1 MDGRE
6 PSDESRQAR
15 APDGDQPAR
24 PALLPMDTRAG
35 HLPAQ
40 ADVADVFLRG
50 SSEALRTR
58 ITTVK
63 GFAQLLR
70 RHVLERQLDTRR
82 LETLSGHLE
91 QEVLAFEGTLLQLLR
106 VQELQWRPDVLRFEP
121 LDLRQLADSVVA
133 RYGAAPE
140 WTERHALRM
149 EQPAAISGQWDPAW
163 LAEALGAL
171 LSNALKYT
179 PRGGEI
185 RVSVRREGEQAV
197 VSVTD
202 PGIGLPRTSI
212 ERARLL
218 LPFVRGEAARQLASG
233 LGLGL
238 FVVDCVARGHGGDVE
253 LASNPPHGSVIT
265 MRLPL
270 QPPPRPAA

>member
-1 MDGRE
+1 MDSRE
-6 PSDESRQAR
+6 PADEPRRDR
-15 APDGDQPAR
+15 APNGDQPAR
-24 PALLPMDTRAG
+24 PALPFADALVERLPT
-35 HLPAQ
+35 Q
-40 ADVADVFLRG
+40 ADIADVFLRG

-58 ITTVK
+58 FTTVK

-70 RHVLERQLDTRR
+70 RHVLERQADARR

-91 QEVLAFEGTLLQLLR
+91 GEVLAFEGALLQLLR
-106 VQELQWRPDVLRFEP
+106 VQELQWRPDVLQFEP

-149 EQPAAISGQWDPAW
+149 EQPVAVSGHWDPAW

-197 VSVTD
+197 LSVSD
-202 PGIGLPRTSI
+202 PGIGLPRASA

-218 LPFVRGEAARQLASG
+218 LPFVRGETARQLASG

-253 LASNPPHGSVIT
+253 LASNPRHGSIIT

-270 QPPPRPAA
+270 QPSQRPAA

>member
-6 PSDESRQAR
+6 PSDDMRQES
-15 APDGDQPAR
+15 APGGDQPAR
-24 PALLPMDTRAG
+24 PALPFTDTRA
-35 HLPAQ
+35 PAQ
-40 ADVADVFLRG
+40 DDVADVFLRG

-58 ITTVK
+58 FTTVK

-70 RHVLERQLDTRR
+70 RHVLERQLDVRR
-82 LETLSGHLE
+82 LETLSGHLDR
-91 QEVLAFEGTLLQLLR
+91 EVLAFEGTLLQLLR
-106 VQELQWRPDVLRFEP
+106 VQELQWRPDVLQLEA
-121 LDLRQLADSVVA
+121 LDLRQLAGSVVA
-133 RYGAAPE
+133 RVGVAPE
-140 WTERHALRM
+140 WTERHALLL
-149 EQPAAISGQWDPAW
+149 EQHAAVSGQWDSAW

-185 RVSVRREGEQAV
+185 RVSVRREGEQAL
-197 VSVTD
+197 VSVSD
-202 PGIGLPRTSI
+202 PGIGLPQAST

-218 LPFVRGEAARQLASG
+218 LPFVRGDAARQLTSG

-238 FVVDCVARGHGGDVE
+238 FVVDCVARGHGGGIE
-253 LASNPPHGSVIT
+253 LASNPPRGSVIT

-270 QPPPRPAA
+270 QPPQRPAA